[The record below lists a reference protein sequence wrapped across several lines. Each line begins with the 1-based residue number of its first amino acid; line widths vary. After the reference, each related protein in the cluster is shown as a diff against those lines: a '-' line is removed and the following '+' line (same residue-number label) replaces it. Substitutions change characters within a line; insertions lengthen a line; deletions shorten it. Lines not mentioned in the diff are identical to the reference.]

1 MSTALTNLNTA
12 LSSTIAELQSIT
24 ESLIETFYTLSGS
37 VDGAIADLG
46 IALQQVIH
54 SLLLAARTYPYV
66 AYDGLGMTI
75 NMSVQDLASI
85 LAALI
90 DNILRVTA
98 SLNDSDSNHE
108 GACSLRSLLQS
119 IISISEL
126 VTEMAKSVLRSIAYD
141 GSLNRLDTFVK
152 TLTDANDQTTESL
165 LHDDVN
171 SVALIDD
178 GLLKLKENL
187 SVISA
192 ENNYHVYG
200 TVQVTASG
208 MTDVL
213 NRFVVAI
220 VEVGGS
226 ADESLAN
233 ALSSMQSKMLSLKNE
248 ISELFASTMWSLN
261 SIDVSCIN
269 TLSAVEGIIDKLTD
283 VAYGLTEDEDHVA
296 NGLNDQL
303 TILGYTMNN
312 LIFSVS
318 RLVANVMSTLTHSP
332 NVATELRKLA
342 AIMYGVALK
351 VQAFVGSAYLV
362 LERLLDTTWST
373 TSLVWSA
380 DDSVDISTLLNALQ
394 CITGRNAAA
403 CDLKIPKGVFALL
416 EVTSNT
422 VSMPKMITESV
433 YSIQQQIDG
442 DNETNNEE

>member
-1 MSTALTNLNTA
+1 MIDN
-12 LSSTIAELQSIT
+12 
-24 ESLIETFYTLSGS
+24 FYTLSGS
-37 VDGAIADLG
+37 VDGAITDLG

-75 NMSVQDLASI
+75 NMTVQDLASI

-90 DNILRVTA
+90 DNILRITA

-108 GACSLRSLLQS
+108 DACSLRSLLQS
-119 IISISEL
+119 TISISEL
-126 VTEMAKSVLRSIAYD
+126 VTEMARSVLRSIAYD
-141 GSLNRLDTFVK
+141 GKLSRLDTFVK
-152 TLTDANDQTTESL
+152 ILADANDRSTESL
-165 LHDDVN
+165 LNDDVN

-192 ENNYHVYG
+192 EYNYHVYG
-200 TVQVTASG
+200 SVQVTASG

-220 VEVGGS
+220 VEVGGG

-248 ISELFASTMWSLN
+248 ISELFASTVWSLN

-269 TLSAVEGIIDKLTD
+269 TLSAVEGIIDQLTD

-296 NGLNDQL
+296 NGLNYQL

-312 LIFSVS
+312 LIYSVS

-342 AIMYGVALK
+342 AIMYDVALK
-351 VQAFVGSAYLV
+351 VQDFVGSANLV

-380 DDSVDISTLLNALQ
+380 DDSIDIATLLNALQ

-403 CDLKIPKGVFALL
+403 CDLTIPKGVFALL

-442 DNETNNEE
+442 DNETNNED